1 MANVLVL
8 FQADE
13 ETTEQLALAVGVG
26 AVEAGGNIR
35 LRRLSRPGA
44 PEVGHKGYGVLKA
57 ADLEWAETMVV
68 GLESAAVAEEEL
80 TPLLV
85 LLEES
90 RSMLIGK
97 KVWTF
102 SPATFAADGLTTA
115 QGTIL
120 EAAKGAGLVPL
131 EIETASGASVEEKNE
146 AAKAAGRICAG

>member
-1 MANVLVL
+1 ML

-57 ADLEWAETMVV
+57 T
-68 GLESAAVAEEEL
+68 AVAEEEL
-80 TPLLV
+80 RPLFV

-90 RSMLIGK
+90 GSMLIGK

-115 QGTIL
+115 QGTLL

-131 EIETASGASVEEKNE
+131 QIETASGASVEEKNE
-146 AAKAAGRICAG
+146 AAKAAGRVCAG

>member
-35 LRRLSRPGA
+35 LRRLTRPGA

-57 ADLEWAETMVV
+57 ADLEWAETVVV

-80 TPLLV
+80 RPLFAV
-85 LLEES
+85 LEEAGPM
-90 RSMLIGK
+90 RAGRKI
-97 KVWTF
+97 WTF
-102 SPATFAADGLTTA
+102 SPTTFAGYGPTTA
-115 QGTIL
+115 QVGLVSLEIGL
-120 EAAKGAGLVPL
+120 DAGDAIEERSEAAK
-131 EIETASGASVEEKNE
+131 T
-146 AAKAAGRICAG
+146 AGRACAS